1 MSSADHASETESD
14 VAALLARLQAEHA
27 LLDGQIEQLNRR
39 LYLSSREQME
49 RRRLQKL
56 KLATKD
62 RIASLQRAGTPRPPA
77 G

>member
-1 MSSADHASETESD
+1 MSTVDNASETEPD

-62 RIASLQRAGTPRPPA
+62 RIALLQRSAGPRPSA
-77 G
+77 T